1 MIAPLEL
8 PGLSGNNPLGFM
20 AALGIQV
27 AFADTSHQPLVQWS
41 DEVVPAPRV
50 TVDVGL
56 DGIIDRVLEVAG
68 QWRAEPALCPV
79 PEAKDVKFLAGDI
92 GKYLR
97 DARQYGSGVLATALV
112 AEGSLDAVTGKVAKP
127 TDFHFTAGRQLF
139 LKMAR
144 DVLGGVTED
153 DLREA
158 LIGPWQYTGKLPSLR
173 WDVSDDRAYALS
185 AFDPTDSTNNPKLT
199 VPGAE
204 CLAILG
210 LCMFPVF
217 PGHGKT
223 ATTACGGTWRN
234 GSFSWPLWDR
244 PASPNVARTLV
255 AHAHAG
261 CLGEDSL
268 ERSLPSL
275 GVFRIWESSIRR
287 NDRAMGLANFGPP
300 NVVWQRD

>member
-1 MIAPLEL
+1 MSEVEL
-8 PGLSGNNPLGFM
+8 RGLVGTNPLGFM
-20 AALGIQV
+20 AALGVQV
-27 AFADTSHQPLVQWS
+27 AFADTPHQPLIYWRE
-41 DEVVPAPRV
+41 EVTPTPIV
-50 TVDVGL
+50 TVDGGL
-56 DGIIDRVLEVAG
+56 EGIVDRVLEVAA
-68 QWRAEPALCPV
+68 QWQAEPALCPI
-79 PEAKDVKFLAGDI
+79 PKAEDVKFPAGEI
-92 GKYLR
+92 RRYLFE
-97 DARQYGSGVLATALV
+97 ARHHRSGNLATSLV
-112 AEGSLDAVTGKVAKP
+112 AEGSLDAVTGRVAKP
-127 TDFHFTAGRQLF
+127 TDLHFTAGRQLF

-144 DVLGGVTED
+144 DVLSGVTED

-158 LIGPWQYTGKLPSLR
+158 LIGPWQYTSKLPSLR

-185 AFDPTDSTNNPKLT
+185 AFDPTDNTNNPKLT

-223 ATTACGGTWRN
+223 ATTGCSGTWRS

-244 PASPNVARTLV
+244 PASPNIVRTLV
-255 AHAHAG
+255 THAHAG
-261 CLGEDSL
+261 CLGDDSL

-275 GVFRIWESSIRR
+275 GVFRILESSIRR

-300 NVVWQRD
+300 QMAWQRD

>member
-1 MIAPLEL
+1 MNEVEL
-8 PGLSGNNPLGFM
+8 RGLVGTNPLGFM
-20 AALGIQV
+20 AALGVQV
-27 AFADTSHQPLVQWS
+27 AFVDTPHQPLVQWC
-41 DEVVPAPRV
+41 DEVTPTPLV
-50 TVDVGL
+50 TVDGGL
-56 DGIIDRVLEVAG
+56 EGIVHRVLETAA
-68 QWRAEPALCPV
+68 QWRTEPALCPI
-79 PEAKDVKFLAGDI
+79 PAAQNVKFPAGDI
-92 GKYLR
+92 RRYLSE
-97 DARQYGSGVLATALV
+97 ARQHRSGNLATSLV
-112 AEGSLDAVTGKVAKP
+112 AEGSLDAVTGRVAKP

-144 DVLGGVTED
+144 NVLSGVTED
-153 DLREA
+153 QLREA
-158 LIGPWQYTGKLPSLR
+158 LVGPWQYTSKLPSLR

-185 AFDPTDSTNNPKLT
+185 AFDPTDNTNNPKLT

-217 PGHGKT
+217 PGRGKT
-223 ATTACGGTWRN
+223 ATTGCSGTWRS

-244 PASPNVARTLV
+244 PAAPNVVRTLV

-261 CLGEDSL
+261 CLGDDSL

-275 GVFRIWESSIRR
+275 GVFRILESSIRR

-300 NVVWQRD
+300 QVAWQRD

>member
-1 MIAPLEL
+1 MSELEL
-8 PGLSGNNPLGFM
+8 PGLSGHNPLGFM
-20 AALGIQV
+20 ATLGIQI
-27 AFADTSHQPLVQWS
+27 AFAETQHQPLIQWS
-41 DEVVPAPRV
+41 DEVVPVPRV
-50 TVDVGL
+50 LVDLDL
-56 DGIIDRVLEVAG
+56 DGIIDRVREVLA
-68 QWRAEPALCPV
+68 QWRTEPALCPV
-79 PEAKDVKFLAGDI
+79 PEAKDVKFPAEDIRSYLSAARHHHSGALA
-92 GKYLR
+92 
-97 DARQYGSGVLATALV
+97 ASLV
-112 AEGSLDAVTGKVAKP
+112 AERSLDTVTGKVAKP

-144 DVLGGVTED
+144 DVLSGVTED

-158 LIGPWQYTGKLPSLR
+158 LVGPWQYTSKLPSLR

-185 AFDPTDSTNNPKLT
+185 AFDPTDNTNNPKLT

-244 PASPNVARTLV
+244 PASPNVVRTLV

-261 CLGEDSL
+261 CLSDDRL

-275 GVFRIWESSIRR
+275 GVFRILESSIRR

-300 NVVWQRD
+300 EVAWQRD